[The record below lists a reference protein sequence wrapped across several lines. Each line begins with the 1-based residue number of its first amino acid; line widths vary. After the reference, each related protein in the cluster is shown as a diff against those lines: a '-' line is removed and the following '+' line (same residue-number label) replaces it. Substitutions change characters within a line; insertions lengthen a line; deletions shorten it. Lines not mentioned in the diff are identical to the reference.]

1 MDVSSYP
8 SNNPIPFGSVDLIG
22 VEAAAG
28 LSVHVLYG
36 NQMS

>member
-8 SNNPIPFGSVDLIG
+8 SNNPIPFWAVDLNG

-28 LSVHVLYG
+28 LSVPVLYG